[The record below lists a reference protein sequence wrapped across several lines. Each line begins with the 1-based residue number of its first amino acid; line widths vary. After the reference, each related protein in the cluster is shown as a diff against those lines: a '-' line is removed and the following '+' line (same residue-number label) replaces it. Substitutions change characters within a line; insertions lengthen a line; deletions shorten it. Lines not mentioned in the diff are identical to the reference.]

1 MFTGGTILKKRL
13 DADAAKETARSD
25 LVAKINKGGVQAK
38 GDKPESEKEKRKK
51 LALAQT
57 QDFHYERTL
66 KPKYMK
72 EIKQSFRSS
81 LQDHSVWFAPAMD
94 SDAISTLVASTSDD
108 ELILLTTQLCVALGV
123 APPVAPNK
131 PGQDRTGTAAPP
143 VVPTRTLI
151 QNLAARAV
159 ELSAAPSASAPA
171 ATR

>member
-25 LVAKINKGGVQAK
+25 LVAKINEEGGQAK

-57 QDFHYERTL
+57 QDFHYEKTL

-72 EIKQSFRSS
+72 EIKNSFRSS
-81 LQDHSVWFAPAMD
+81 LQDHGVWFAPAMD

-108 ELILLTTQLCVALGV
+108 ELIVLTTQLCVALGV
-123 APPVAPNK
+123 ALPVAPYK
-131 PGQDRTGTAAPP
+131 PGQEKTTAPP
-143 VVPTRTLI
+143 VVPARTLI
-151 QNLAARAV
+151 RQLHRSASDTK
-159 ELSAAPSASAPA
+159 LSASTA
-171 ATR
+171 A